1 MIGLDFAQAGSAGT
15 DLNLARVVGRRV
27 TQTEQNREYSASPF
41 YYGNGGTKFRKSEI
55 LCSARWA
62 ASLIVQDHLRR
73 MFARFKSAT
82 GRTRCG
88 ELGTHSPHACSELL
102 RRSNE
107 NEFTLCPAS
116 AVDRNESEP
125 SPILT

>member
-1 MIGLDFAQAGSAGT
+1 MLGLDFAPASSAEA
-15 DLNLARVVGRRV
+15 DLNLVRVVGGGV

-73 MFARFKSAT
+73 RFAQFKLRVYSLQA
-82 GRTRCG
+82 RIK
-88 ELGTHSPHACSELL
+88 HFNSLL
-102 RRSNE
+102 L
-107 NEFTLCPAS
+107 LCYG
-116 AVDRNESEP
+116 
-125 SPILT
+125 

>member
-1 MIGLDFAQAGSAGT
+1 MLGLDFAPASSAEA
-15 DLNLARVVGRRV
+15 DLNLVRVVGGGV

-73 MFARFKSAT
+73 RFARFKLGAHFLQAGGQRVDLLLLACD
-82 GRTRCG
+82 GRFLFCSTR
-88 ELGTHSPHACSELL
+88 
-102 RRSNE
+102 
-107 NEFTLCPAS
+107 
-116 AVDRNESEP
+116 
-125 SPILT
+125 ILFC

>member
-1 MIGLDFAQAGSAGT
+1 MLGLDFAPASSAEA

-62 ASLIVQDHLRR
+62 ASLIVQDHLCRR
-73 MFARFKSAT
+73 FARFKLCAHFLKCRSESFDLFLLLPVS
-82 GRTRCG
+82 RFK
-88 ELGTHSPHACSELL
+88 LGNDCFGLL
-102 RRSNE
+102 
-107 NEFTLCPAS
+107 L
-116 AVDRNESEP
+116 
-125 SPILT
+125 